1 MIFLSNFFN
10 LFKSKETKFN
20 NLKAKDI
27 MIDKIHFDHSKLTL
41 GNIFKVNENEI
52 IKKFKDKIVKDNL
65 TVVVINNK
73 GKTLGYITMEKLKF
87 YEYKFKK

>member
-1 MIFLSNFFN
+1 MYFLSNFFN
-10 LFKSKETKFN
+10 LFKSKETQFN

-27 MIDKIHFDHSKLTL
+27 MIEKINFDHSMLTL
-41 GNIFKVNENEI
+41 GNVFKVNENVI

-73 GKTLGYITMEKLKF
+73 GKTLGYITMKELKF
-87 YEYKFKK
+87 L

>member
-1 MIFLSNFFN
+1 MFFLSNFLN

-27 MIDKIHFDHSKLTL
+27 MISKINFDHSKLTL
-41 GNIFKVNENEI
+41 GDIFKVNENII

-73 GKTLGYITMEKLKF
+73 GKTIGYITMKELKF
-87 YEYKFKK
+87 L

>member
-1 MIFLSNFFN
+1 MIFLTNFFN
-10 LFKSKETKFN
+10 LFKGKETKFN

-27 MIDKIHFDHSKLTL
+27 MIDKINFDHSKLTL
-41 GNIFKVNENEI
+41 GNIFKVNEDEI

-73 GKTLGYITMEKLKF
+73 GMTLGYITLKELKF
-87 YEYKFKK
+87 L